1 MDVEFVRSQLA
12 LLISSC
18 QASPSVVRDKFIL
31 QTAIAV
37 APKLDEKAG
46 GSCIEL

>member
-12 LLISSC
+12 LLIFSC
-18 QASPSVVRDKFIL
+18 QVSPSVVRDKFIL
-31 QTAIAV
+31 PTAIAV

-46 GSCIEL
+46 VSFIEL